1 VKRLLAGL
9 VGGFGLGALFRRRRR
24 RASQAGLSPAE
35 ELRTKLAAAE
45 ARVESVEQEPAR
57 EETAPDEPVPADE
70 LEARRR
76 DVHERARQSLDELA

>member
-9 VGGFGLGALFRRRRR
+9 LGGLGAGALLQRLRRRD
-24 RASQAGLSPAE
+24 SKVEVSPAE

-45 ARVESVEQEPAR
+45 ARVESLEEPAP
-57 EETAPDEPVPADE
+57 EETVPDEPVPADE
-70 LEARRR
+70 LDARRR